1 MIRYASERFLDI
13 ELVTASKSGL
23 KIPVSAVTESEFYTI
38 SKEYLTTGGNSNN
51 SGFICESYDSA
62 GQLTHPLSMLIFTVI
77 SDTVYYVSCD
87 DFEKGT
93 IIVKPD
99 SSERYVI
106 GAIEKLKGVYCVN
119 TGYTIFEQVE
129 ILDANNEYYIV
140 KKGFPMVSPHMITFY
155 WMPVI
160 HGKSDDLLKQQLQGG
175 HFHACRKY

>member
-1 MIRYASERFLDI
+1 M
-13 ELVTASKSGL
+13 
-23 KIPVSAVTESEFYTI
+23 TESEFYTI
-38 SKEYLTTGGNSNN
+38 RKEYLTTGGNSNN

-62 GQLTHPLSMLIFTVI
+62 GQLTTSFVDADIYRNT
-77 SDTVYYVSCD
+77 DTVYYVSCD

-129 ILDANNEYYIV
+129 ILDSNNEYYIV
-140 KKGFPMVSPHMITFY
+140 KKGFPMVSPHMTTFY